1 MAENHAKNPVDMT
14 AAAKIAYH
22 KHVRTQMAAA
32 KALYESGNVNL
43 TITVL
48 EGLLETTH
56 CSLIV
61 RLKAQIMLALS
72 HELWAFAE
80 KHRLLAESLWNRI
93 RYIEPVGEDQFIET
107 TLEETRQT
115 LDKLRTLQEGKQP
128 LDDEYDPD
136 DTEGHSTASEETLL
150 ELGRGDIRGHIQ
162 ALEAEVPF
170 RPGQAAMKLSAMYQG
185 VAVHT
190 TPEYNKAVE
199 SGDMEAADSF
209 FWEMLKKAFL
219 EGEATAKRR
228 VKQPATAPS
237 QGKPELAQTPK
248 PPSSKKKRQW
258 FTQKAGQVA
267 TFARN
272 SSPWHAPS
280 ADAISE
286 SPSTHLS
293 PSPRRSFES
302 PTARRATAAR
312 PNDHAINLNLQKTP
326 SRSFSAKLAAIT
338 SSGGRKK
345 VKDIEGSPGKKEQDT
360 EREIEPPRFVFPIRK
375 KEEKEIVAPWDTDE

>member
-248 PPSSKKKRQW
+248 PPSSKKKLHGTPRLPTRYPNHQAP
-258 FTQKAGQVA
+258 TCPLLLGAALRVQ
-267 TFARN
+267 
-272 SSPWHAPS
+272 PHAVQP
-280 ADAISE
+280 
-286 SPSTHLS
+286 P
-293 PSPRRSFES
+293 
-302 PTARRATAAR
+302 
-312 PNDHAINLNLQKTP
+312 
-326 SRSFSAKLAAIT
+326 LAQT
-338 SSGGRKK
+338 TM
-345 VKDIEGSPGKKEQDT
+345 P
-360 EREIEPPRFVFPIRK
+360 
-375 KEEKEIVAPWDTDE
+375 

>member
-22 KHVRTQMAAA
+22 KHVRTQMAVA
-32 KALYESGNVNL
+32 KALYDSKNVNL

-48 EGLLETTH
+48 EGLLETTY

-61 RLKAQIMLALS
+61 RLKSQILLALS
-72 HELWAFAE
+72 HELWAFTE

-93 RYIEPVGEDQFIET
+93 RDIEPVGEDQFIET

-115 LDKLRTLQEGKQP
+115 LDKLRTLQEEKQP

-136 DTEGHSTASEETLL
+136 DTEGPSTAPEETLL
-150 ELGRGDIRGHIQ
+150 ELGRGVVRGHIQ

-209 FWEMLKKAFL
+209 FWEMLKRAFL

-228 VKQPATAPS
+228 VKQVSSLLLFLVADADTWQSLQRRQAKGSPNLHKLRNLRAARRNVPSVNGSLKKPVKLRLSLGIPVHGTPRLPTRYPNHQAPTCPLPLGAALRV
-237 QGKPELAQTPK
+237 QPHAVQPPLAQTTMP
-248 PPSSKKKRQW
+248 
-258 FTQKAGQVA
+258 
-267 TFARN
+267 
-272 SSPWHAPS
+272 
-280 ADAISE
+280 
-286 SPSTHLS
+286 
-293 PSPRRSFES
+293 
-302 PTARRATAAR
+302 
-312 PNDHAINLNLQKTP
+312 
-326 SRSFSAKLAAIT
+326 
-338 SSGGRKK
+338 
-345 VKDIEGSPGKKEQDT
+345 
-360 EREIEPPRFVFPIRK
+360 
-375 KEEKEIVAPWDTDE
+375 